1 MQVKEIDVDGFASAR
16 DGFEVLDVRS
26 PEEFASGHVPGAV
39 NVPLPGL
46 GAVAGRFAGQR
57 VFVICQ
63 SGGRSATA
71 ARTLTAAG
79 ADATS
84 VAGGTAGWLESG
96 RRVDTG
102 L

>member
-1 MQVKEIDVDGFASAR
+1 MQVKEIDVDGFDRAL

-26 PEEFASGHVPGAV
+26 PEESASGDVPGAV

-46 GAVAGRFAGQR
+46 GAWRGQR

-63 SGGRSATA
+63 SGGRSSAA

-84 VAGGTAGWLESG
+84 VAGCTAGRRQSG
-96 RRVDTG
+96 RRVDAG

>member
-1 MQVKEIDVDGFASAR
+1 MQVKEIDVNGFAAAR
-16 DGFEVLDVRS
+16 DGVEVLDVRS
-26 PEEFASGHVPGAV
+26 PEEFAAGHVPGAV
-39 NVPLPGL
+39 NLPLPEVE
-46 GAVAGRFAGQR
+46 AAANRYAGRR

-63 SGGRSATA
+63 SGGRSAAA

-84 VAGGTAGWLESG
+84 VAGGTAGWLKSG